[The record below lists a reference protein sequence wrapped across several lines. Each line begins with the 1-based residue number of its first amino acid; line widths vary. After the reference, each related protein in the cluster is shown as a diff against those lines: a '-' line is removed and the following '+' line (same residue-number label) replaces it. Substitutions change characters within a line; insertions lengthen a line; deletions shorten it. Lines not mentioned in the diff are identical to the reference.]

1 MVHIIG
7 SGRALPAECLSAETL
22 DAQLKLP
29 IGYLQKETGVSHR
42 YVCRD
47 ESQID
52 LAVSACKSALED
64 AGIDATDID
73 LLISGCAVPYQP
85 IPSMAPLVMRELG
98 ITDGSAAAFDVNST
112 CLSFLTALQTADRL
126 LDTGQHTNALVF
138 SSEIASRALPWSTEP
153 EVAGLFGD
161 GAAAVVLTQNS
172 NGTRGLKSVL
182 FRTYPSAYE
191 ASEIGAGGTRFDFR
205 EERDAFERNTM
216 FSMDG
221 IALFRLTIEHFN
233 ACVDGLLDQAGWQHK
248 DVDLVIPHQASPAA
262 LSHMVRLTKFE
273 KDRVFDIASD
283 HGNQIAA
290 SIPFAFDLARKQG
303 RIETGAKVLF
313 LGTSAGVSIG
323 GIAYEA

>member
-1 MVHIIG
+1 
-7 SGRALPAECLSAETL
+7 
-22 DAQLKLP
+22 
-29 IGYLQKETGVSHR
+29 
-42 YVCRD
+42 
-47 ESQID
+47 
-52 LAVSACKSALED
+52 
-64 AGIDATDID
+64 
-73 LLISGCAVPYQP
+73 
-85 IPSMAPLVMRELG
+85 MRELG
-98 ITDGSAAAFDVNST
+98 IPDGSAAAFDVNST

-126 LDTGQHTNALVF
+126 LDSGQHVNALVF
-138 SSEIASRALPWSTEP
+138 SAEVASRALPWSTEP

-161 GAAAVVLTQNS
+161 GAAAVVLTRNA

-191 ASEIGAGGTRFDFR
+191 ASEIGAGGTRFDFHK
-205 EERDAFERNTM
+205 ERDAFERNTL

-233 ACVDGLLDQAGWQHK
+233 SCVDCLLDQAGWQHK

-262 LSHMVRLTKFE
+262 LSHMVRLTKFD

-283 HGNQIAA
+283 YGNQIAA

-303 RIETGAKVLF
+303 RVGPGSKVLF

-323 GIAYEA
+323 GMAYEA